1 MSIHECVYH
10 AFFLKKESGLFDFFC
25 LLFFKGRKK
34 VVELEGWE
42 VGKDLGGDEGE
53 P

>member
-1 MSIHECVYH
+1 MCLSCFV
-10 AFFLKKESGLFDFFC
+10 FFKKESGLFDFFC